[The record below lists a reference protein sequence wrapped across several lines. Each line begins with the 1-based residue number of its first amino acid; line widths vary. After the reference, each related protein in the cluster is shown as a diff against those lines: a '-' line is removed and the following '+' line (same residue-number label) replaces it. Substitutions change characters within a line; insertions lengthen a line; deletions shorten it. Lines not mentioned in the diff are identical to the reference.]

1 MTASASQFTSYDNKH
16 KANTSVG
23 GFDKPKTRHLHIQPQ
38 PQSASENVY
47 FPRTS
52 QSEDLSSLF
61 DFDSPLK
68 SEMPKKPGFS
78 KELSFGLSDGWDPL
92 AMQPLSPPDSAAYSN
107 GEWRPFEQYQ
117 APPHNILTHIDPS
130 RSRTQYG
137 QTTPPDDEQLHSFE
151 SELLLQDQQ
160 GLTYSGGSSTTD
172 EPHRSPSSNAGQ
184 SAALPPKRIRKNGG
198 RASKKE
204 SLDPNNPEDY
214 RRSKFLE
221 RNRVAASKCR
231 QKKKEWTNN
240 LENRA
245 RGLQKENNSLHHIVD
260 SCKEEILFLKG
271 EMLKHS
277 NCGCSEIQD
286 YLQQGAQS
294 YHGLSDRQVKKE
306 ASPICSVKSTRS
318 ESHSDHGHPQ
328 TFAYGRS
335 QSRAFSE
342 ELSRAQSPSDH
353 NLELL
358 LTSQFTHDTSDEG
371 IAMQIGQQ

>member
-1 MTASASQFTSYDNKH
+1 MPASASQFTSNDNKH
-16 KANTSVG
+16 KVNTSLG
-23 GFDKPKTRHLHIQPQ
+23 GFDKPKLRHLHIQPQ
-38 PQSASENVY
+38 PQSASGNAY
-47 FPRTS
+47 FHRTS

-68 SEMPKKPGFS
+68 SETPKKPGFS

-117 APPHNILTHIDPS
+117 PPPHNILTHIDPS
-130 RSRTQYG
+130 RSRSQYG
-137 QTTPPDDEQLHSFE
+137 QTTPPDDEQLHGFE
-151 SELLLQDQQ
+151 SELLLQDQH
-160 GLTYSGGSSTTD
+160 GLTYSGDSSTSD
-172 EPHRSPSSNAGQ
+172 EPHHSPSSN
-184 SAALPPKRIRKNGG
+184 SAQLANSPPKRIRKNGG
-198 RASKKE
+198 RASKKD

-245 RGLQKENNSLHHIVD
+245 RALQKENNSLHHVVD

-271 EMLKHS
+271 EMLKHT

-286 YLQQGAQS
+286 YLQQGVQS
-294 YHGLSDRQVKKE
+294 YHGLPNRQVKKE
-306 ASPICSVKSTRS
+306 ASPICSVQSTRS
-318 ESHSDHGHPQ
+318 GSPADQAHSQ

-335 QSRAFSE
+335 QSPAFSE

-353 NLELL
+353 NLEML
-358 LTSQFTHDTSDEG
+358 LTSQFIHDTSEEG
-371 IAMQIGQQ
+371 IAMQVCQ

>member
-1 MTASASQFTSYDNKH
+1 MPASASQFTSYDNKH
-16 KANTSVG
+16 KGNTSIAS
-23 GFDKPKTRHLHIQPQ
+23 FDKPKTRHPYIQPQ
-38 PQSASENVY
+38 PQSASENAY
-47 FPRTS
+47 FPHTS

-68 SEMPKKPGFS
+68 SEMPKRPGFS

-92 AMQPLSPPDSAAYSN
+92 AMQPLSPPDSAAHSN
-107 GEWRPFEQYQ
+107 GEWRPFEQCQ
-117 APPHNILTHIDPS
+117 PPPHNILTHIDPS
-130 RSRTQYG
+130 RARSQYG
-137 QTTPPDDEQLHSFE
+137 QTTPPDDEQLHNFE
-151 SELLLQDQQ
+151 SELLLQEQR
-160 GLTYSGGSSTTD
+160 GLPYSRGSSTID
-172 EPHRSPSSNAGQ
+172 EPHHIPSSNVSQ
-184 SAALPPKRIRKNGG
+184 SADLRPKRIRKNGG
-198 RASKKE
+198 RASKKD

-240 LENRA
+240 LEDRA
-245 RGLQKENNSLHHIVD
+245 RGLQKENNSLHHVVD

-277 NCGCSEIQD
+277 NCRCSEIQD
-286 YLQQGAQS
+286 YLQKGVQS
-294 YHGLSDRQVKKE
+294 YHGLPDRQVKKE
-306 ASPICSVKSTRS
+306 GSPVCSVQSTRS
-318 ESHSDHGHPQ
+318 ESRSDHGHPQ
-328 TFAYGRS
+328 TLAYGRS

-353 NLELL
+353 TLELL

-371 IAMQIGQQ
+371 NAMQISQW

>member
-1 MTASASQFTSYDNKH
+1 MTASASQFASHDNNH
-16 KANTSVG
+16 KANTSHG
-23 GFDKPKTRHLHIQPQ
+23 GSDKSKNRLLHIQPQ
-38 PQSASENVY
+38 PQSTLETAY
-47 FPRTS
+47 LPRHS

-68 SEMPKKPGFS
+68 SEMPKKPAFS
-78 KELSFGLSDGWDPL
+78 KELSFGLSDGWDAL
-92 AMQPLSPPDSAAYSN
+92 AIQPLSPPDSAAYSN

-117 APPHNILTHIDPS
+117 PPPHNILTHIDPS
-130 RSRTQYG
+130 RSRAQYG
-137 QTTPPDDEQLHSFE
+137 QTTPPDDEQLHSIE

-160 GLTYSGGSSTTD
+160 GMAYSDRSSTSD
-172 EPHRSPSSNAGQ
+172 EPHRSPSSNAAQ
-184 SAALPPKRIRKNGG
+184 SANLPPKRVRKNGG

-204 SLDPNNPEDY
+204 VLDPNNPEDY

-245 RGLQKENNSLHHIVD
+245 RGLQKENTSLHHLLD
-260 SCKEEILFLKG
+260 SCKEEVLFLKG

-286 YLQQGAQS
+286 YLQQGAQN
-294 YHGLSDRQVKKE
+294 YHGLPDRQVKKE
-306 ASPICSVKSTRS
+306 ASPVCSVHSTRS
-318 ESHSDHGHPQ
+318 GSHLDHGHPQ
-328 TFAYGRS
+328 TLAYGRS

-353 NLELL
+353 TLELL
-358 LTSQFTHDTSDEG
+358 LTSQFTNDTSDEG
-371 IAMQIGQQ
+371 IAMQISQ

>member
-1 MTASASQFTSYDNKH
+1 MTASESQIISCDNKQ
-16 KANTSVG
+16 KAKTLLGS
-23 GFDKPKTRHLHIQPQ
+23 FDKPKTRHLHIKPQ
-38 PQSASENVY
+38 PQTASENAY

-61 DFDSPLK
+61 DFDSPLI
-68 SEMPKKPGFS
+68 SEMPKKPGLS

-92 AMQPLSPPDSAAYSN
+92 TTQPLSPPDSAAYSN
-107 GEWRPFEQYQ
+107 SEWRPFEQYQ
-117 APPHNILTHIDPS
+117 PPPHNILTHIDPS
-130 RSRTQYG
+130 RSRAQYG
-137 QTTPPDDEQLHSFE
+137 QTTPPDDEQLHSLE
-151 SELLLQDQQ
+151 SDLMLHDQQ

-172 EPHRSPSSNAGQ
+172 EPHHSPSSNAAQ
-184 SAALPPKRIRKNGG
+184 SANLPPKRVRKNGG

-204 SLDPNNPEDY
+204 ALDPNNPEDY

-277 NCGCSEIQD
+277 NCNCSEIQD

-294 YHGLSDRQVKKE
+294 YHGLPDRQVKKE
-306 ASPICSVKSTRS
+306 ASPVCSVQSAQS
-318 ESHSDHGHPQ
+318 GSHSDHGHPQ
-328 TFAYGRS
+328 RLGYGRS
-335 QSRAFSE
+335 QSRAYSE
-342 ELSRAQSPSDH
+342 ELSRAQSPTDRT
-353 NLELL
+353 LELL
-358 LTSQFTHDTSDEG
+358 LTSQFTNDTSDEG
-371 IAMQIGQQ
+371 IAMQISQ